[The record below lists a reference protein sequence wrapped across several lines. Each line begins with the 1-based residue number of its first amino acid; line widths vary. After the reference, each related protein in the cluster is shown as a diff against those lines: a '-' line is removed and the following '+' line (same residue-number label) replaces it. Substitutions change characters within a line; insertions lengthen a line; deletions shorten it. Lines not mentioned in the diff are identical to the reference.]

1 VVVQKTG
8 RALQALKRIT
18 CLQRQSA
25 NSVHGAKSSQA
36 SSSGHGSVVSERSS
50 CELKDSD
57 ENDLSEVTS
66 RSLVMTGSEP
76 SSCDSGIDRSIS
88 MYGQILND
96 DVSDDAKYQSLSHQ
110 NVELTTG
117 SDGLQDAPF
126 KPSSPPGD
134 VYKTERMQNRMSA
147 SDSGFVGSNP
157 VYGQTP
163 SDDGDDGVECRSLT
177 KHKVELINKRLQQAS
192 SKARSLSQQVC
203 HSEKMENRMSVSD
216 TGERSDNMQ
225 GSVTTYEL
233 DVEGQQAL
241 AKPDVDAFPANA
253 KSSTTTTRICEKVAS
268 TVASTPAASEQ
279 SSTSTPEISGSA
291 EVGTDGCPTSTP
303 TCETL
308 VSEVPSRDASTGEQ
322 SSSTPVNT
330 SVLPRTFF
338 SVSTAEM
345 SSSTAGRLTPSETSL
360 VYFERSSSTVDKLE
374 NRTPRTTASTEF
386 VRNTSSTSGNQE
398 PPRRRVKNPE
408 FLTESKS
415 SKPRKPPV
423 FVRKMKNVNV
433 VEGETAR
440 FEVRV
445 AGNPVPSLTWHK
457 NGVELAIDSCKYSVE
472 AMVEEGRW
480 SLVICSCTKVDKAE
494 YSCTAASDVGK
505 ISCRSQL
512 VVEPTATGKH

>member
-1 VVVQKTG
+1 MSLCVIVQKTG
-8 RALQALKRIT
+8 RALQALNRIT

-36 SSSGHGSVVSERSS
+36 SSSGHSSVVSERSS
-50 CELKDSD
+50 CELKDGD
-57 ENDLSEVTS
+57 ENDLSEVMS

-96 DVSDDAKYQSLSHQ
+96 VSDDTKYQSPSHQ
-110 NVELTTG
+110 KVELTTG

-163 SDDGDDGVECRSLT
+163 SDDGDGGDVECRSLT

-216 TGERSDNMQ
+216 TGERSDDVQ

-241 AKPDVDAFPANA
+241 AKPDVDAF
-253 KSSTTTTRICEKVAS
+253 ST
-268 TVASTPAASEQ
+268 
-279 SSTSTPEISGSA
+279 A
-291 EVGTDGCPTSTP
+291 ET
-303 TCETL
+303 
-308 VSEVPSRDASTGEQ
+308 
-322 SSSTPVNT
+322 SSST
-330 SVLPRTFF
+330 
-338 SVSTAEM
+338 
-345 SSSTAGRLTPSETSL
+345 GGKLTPSETSL

-386 VRNTSSTSGNQE
+386 VRNITSTSGNQE

-440 FEVRV
+440 FDVRV